1 MIWRK
6 NGCNVTLGV
15 RDGKKILR
23 AAHLRIKGHRVQ
35 ILYDYQWL
43 DLCRTD
49 LMDDVATFTH
59 EDVTHGIEPIRRY
72 YLTRIHY
79 GVRIDKRSWR
89 VIDSATDG

>member
-1 MIWRK
+1 MEIY
-6 NGCNVTLGV
+6 GCDVTLGV

-23 AAHLRIKGHRVQ
+23 AAHLRIKGQRVQ

-49 LMDDVATFTH
+49 LMDDVTTFTH
-59 EDVTHGIEPIRRY
+59 EDVTRGIERTRRY
-72 YLTRIHY
+72 YLAKIRW
-79 GVRIDKRSWR
+79 GVRVGKSSWC